1 MAIFRGFMRGF
12 NEGLYGEGARGPK
25 ASPSEPATS
34 QTITEAMEL
43 FLAEYRGI
51 ATRISSHRRYEKEFG
66 ESNVLTKSFS
76 DPFESETYA
85 IELLRICRAHEAKHG
100 RRLRVDGNETK
111 KVDRLW
117 ILLVQV
123 LIPGAEDIRT
133 QLDESTRTELAGH
146 MIARVWNGSG
156 LSLGSFMRTYY
167 DRVYT
172 TPSEALSAAT
182 PEELLRLLKLAAL
195 VADKVAESLRKETEA
210 QSKAPRPSPAQI
222 VSGIAGSFGIQEMRQ
237 VDKVMRAQTRLFLAF
252 IVSGAVFAI
261 VFIVPD
267 ILATLIASEGYD
279 GVAELWLRIA
289 PYAAFG
295 ASVVALGSLMKIL
308 VRNTRKRLYIA
319 TFRFV
324 VLSELASRYEIESVL
339 LARYGAANARKL
351 LSRAK

>member
-1 MAIFRGFMRGF
+1 MAVFRGFMRGF
-12 NEGLYGEGARGPK
+12 NEGLYGGTAQDPAK
-25 ASPSEPATS
+25 SPSEPPTS
-34 QTITEAMEL
+34 QTITEAVEL
-43 FLAEYRGI
+43 FLAEYRDI

-66 ESNVLTKSFS
+66 ESKVLTKSFS
-76 DPFESETYA
+76 DPFESEKYA
-85 IELLRICRAHEAKHG
+85 LELLRVCRAHEAKHG
-100 RRLRVDGNETK
+100 RRLRVAGNENE

-133 QLDESTRTELAGH
+133 QLDDSTRTELAGH
-146 MIARVWNGSG
+146 IIARVWNGSG

-172 TPSEALSAAT
+172 TPPEALSAAT

-210 QSKAPRPSPAQI
+210 RSKTPRPSPAQI

-237 VDKVMRAQTRLFLAF
+237 VDKVMRAQTRLYLAF
-252 IVSGAVFAI
+252 MVSVAVFA
-261 VFIVPD
+261 VSFVVPG
-267 ILATLIASEGYD
+267 TLDSLLRSTGY
-279 GVAELWLRIA
+279 GAVAELWQSIA
-289 PYAAFG
+289 SYIAFA

-319 TFRFV
+319 TFRFI